1 MVGCL
6 ARDVTQT
13 SVHSRPATETSTHAA
28 QTAQTPIY
36 TGFFRWMGRP
46 GRPPCT
52 HKLRKMPQ
60 NSSSQQCWL
69 APLHPVTMKPAG
81 QYYI

>member
-36 TGFFRWMGRP
+36 TGLFRVVEW
-46 GRPPCT
+46 
-52 HKLRKMPQ
+52 
-60 NSSSQQCWL
+60 
-69 APLHPVTMKPAG
+69 AG
-81 QYYI
+81 QVDPPAPIN